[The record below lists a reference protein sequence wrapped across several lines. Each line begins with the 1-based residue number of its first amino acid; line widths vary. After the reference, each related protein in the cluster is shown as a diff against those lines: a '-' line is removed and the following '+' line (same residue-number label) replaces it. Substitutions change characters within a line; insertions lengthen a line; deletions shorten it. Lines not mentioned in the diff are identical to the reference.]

1 MLIHHRL
8 RPGHHYRPGHG
19 RCLSGAWAT
28 VLLCGLWA
36 GQARALELPCPVP
49 AGWDLVQKASLPRQ
63 GADGRRIGGFS
74 AASFGAA
81 SDELWLLSDLPQGS
95 LSLWTG
101 LTATLQGKGS
111 PQLLRSLPLE
121 REPMDGEGLVRLNGQ
136 LWVASEGRR
145 TELRPA
151 ELLRFDAATGRLL
164 QRVDLPADWQ
174 TAPNRGLASNAG
186 PESLALWRQAD
197 GRPALLMAAERP
209 LLQDPPRHVR
219 VLRWQ
224 WPTGAD
230 RSRMAPSPSP
240 QGALL
245 LPYGDDWGLTELLVV
260 QPSGRL
266 LALLRRFQF
275 PNQWQIRLALYPMPE
290 PGQARPAAPLAQWD
304 LLAAGLEPDNWEGIT
319 AGPPLNDG
327 RPVLVLVS
335 DDNLNPLQDNRL
347 ALLAPRCP

>member
-1 MLIHHRL
+1 MLTNHHRPPGQHR
-8 RPGHHYRPGHG
+8 RPRQG
-19 RCLSGAWAT
+19 RGLSGAWAT
-28 VLLCGLWA
+28 VLLLTCWA

-49 AGWDLVQKASLPRQ
+49 AGWDLVQQVSLPRQ

-101 LTATLQGKGS
+101 LTATLQGKGA

-174 TAPNRGLASNAG
+174 PAPDRGLASNAG

-224 WPTGAD
+224 WPPAAD
-230 RSRMAPSPSP
+230 RSRMAPSPAP

-260 QPSGRL
+260 QPFGRL

-304 LLAAGLEPDNWEGIT
+304 LLAAGLEPDNWEAIT
-319 AGPPLNDG
+319 AGPPLKDG
-327 RPVLVLVS
+327 RLVLVLVS